1 MSSLTNQQP
10 PLLEDVINKMRDNIL
25 RSQSQS
31 NTAAITGFD
40 NMVEQLKIFVN
51 QINSQ
56 SKEIERLQKLC
67 TKNKIDYSIPPK
79 IPHKGEI
86 AQSTPEPPKTK

>member
-1 MSSLTNQQP
+1 MSSLTQQEP
-10 PLLEDVINKMRDNIL
+10 PLLQDVVDKMRDNIL

-40 NMVEQLKIFVN
+40 NLVEQLRIFVN

-56 SKEIERLQKLC
+56 SKEIERLQELC
-67 TKNKIDYSIPPK
+67 TKNKIDYAIPVK
-79 IPHKGEI
+79 TPHKGEV
-86 AQSTPEPPKTK
+86 AQATPQKK